1 MNPVSQFL
9 IIVAAL
15 LLLGAL
21 GEFIFRKTGVPDVV
35 WLVLA
40 GIIAGPVLQIVP
52 DGLLEPAIPFIGA
65 VSLVVILSGGALKM
79 NIADVAGAAP
89 RALLLAVV
97 GFFFSVLAV
106 VCFFFGATYFGL
118 VKPASLSGWILCGAI
133 VGGASSLIIM
143 PTMAGCSVDKG
154 VARLLEVESSATDT
168 LCIVVT
174 MVMIDLLTSD
184 AVELSRP
191 FVALSREVGLG
202 VGLGVIIGMAFI
214 PLMPRLYG
222 HPHSYTLF
230 LAMMLIVYGVTNSI
244 DGNGAVAVLTCSMMA
259 GNAKLIMKNLVP
271 SAQEFELEEHAGTA
285 MIRGHLTFIIKS
297 FFFTL
302 IGLMFPA
309 SPRLIA
315 LGAVGALVLLLFRI
329 PAVRLS
335 LRGAGLNR
343 GQLRMVDIAIP
354 RGIAAGVLSTL
365 PVYYGIPNA
374 ENLSPGVFSLIVF
387 SILFFAVGFA
397 IVQRSA
403 TAST

>member
-1 MNPVSQFL
+1 
-9 IIVAAL
+9 
-15 LLLGAL
+15 
-21 GEFIFRKTGVPDVV
+21 
-35 WLVLA
+35 
-40 GIIAGPVLQIVP
+40 
-52 DGLLEPAIPFIGA
+52 
-65 VSLVVILSGGALKM
+65 
-79 NIADVAGAAP
+79 
-89 RALLLAVV
+89 
-97 GFFFSVLAV
+97 
-106 VCFFFGATYFGL
+106 
-118 VKPASLSGWILCGAI
+118 
-133 VGGASSLIIM
+133 
-143 PTMAGCSVDKG
+143 
-154 VARLLEVESSATDT
+154 
-168 LCIVVT
+168 
-174 MVMIDLLTSD
+174 
-184 AVELSRP
+184 
-191 FVALSREVGLG
+191 
-202 VGLGVIIGMAFI
+202 MAFI